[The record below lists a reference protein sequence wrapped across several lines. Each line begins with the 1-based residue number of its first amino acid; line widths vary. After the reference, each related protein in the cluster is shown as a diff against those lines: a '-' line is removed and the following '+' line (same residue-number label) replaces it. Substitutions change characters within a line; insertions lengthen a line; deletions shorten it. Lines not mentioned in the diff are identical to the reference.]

1 MVIDDLDRQ
10 IIDQLR
16 VDGRRSFA
24 EIGRTVGLSEA
35 SVRARYQ
42 RLQRKGVLQVVG
54 MTDAVRM
61 GEMEVHLAV
70 RVHHIPV
77 SLVARELS
85 RMPEV
90 RYVASCVG
98 PYDLI
103 VDVRC
108 RDLEHLAELL
118 TERVRRVNGVAHA
131 EALTVLEVI
140 KDSYLWAGF
149 REVPVRPEKRI
160 IPG

>member
-1 MVIDDLDRQ
+1 MIDDLDRQ

-16 VDGRRSFA
+16 VDGRRSFG
-24 EIGRTVGLSEA
+24 EIGRSIGLSEA
-35 SVRARYQ
+35 SVRARFG
-42 RLQRKGVLQVVG
+42 RLRRMNVLQVVG
-54 MTDAVRM
+54 MTDSVKV
-61 GEMEVHLAV
+61 GEIEVHLAV
-70 RVHHIPV
+70 KVHHMPV
-77 SLVARELS
+77 ALVARELS

-103 VDVRC
+103 TDVRC
-108 RDLEHLAELL
+108 QDLGHLAELL

-149 REVPVRPEKRI
+149 RELPAGPGERI
-160 IPG
+160 IPR

>member
-1 MVIDDLDRQ
+1 MIDDLDRQ

-24 EIGRTVGLSEA
+24 EMGRTVGLSEA

-61 GEMEVHLAV
+61 GEMEVHLAI

-85 RMPEV
+85 RMPEI

-103 VDVRC
+103 ADVRC
-108 RDLEHLAELL
+108 RNLEHLAELL

>member
-1 MVIDDLDRQ
+1 MIDALDRQ

-24 EIGRTVGLSEA
+24 EIGRAVGLSEA

-42 RLQRKGVLQVVG
+42 QLQRKGVLQVVG

-70 RVHHIPV
+70 RVHRVPV
-77 SLVARELS
+77 ALVARELA
-85 RMPEV
+85 RMPEM

-103 VDVRC
+103 ADMRC
-108 RDLEHLAELL
+108 RDLQHLAELL
-118 TERVRRVNGVAHA
+118 TERVRRINGVSYA

-140 KDSYLWAGF
+140 KDSYFWAGF
-149 REVPVRPEKRI
+149 REIPVRPEGRI
-160 IPG
+160 FPR

>member
-1 MVIDDLDRQ
+1 MIDDLDRQ

-70 RVHHIPV
+70 RVDHIPV

-98 PYDLI
+98 PYELI
-103 VDVRC
+103 ADVRC
-108 RDLEHLAELL
+108 RDLAHLAELL

-131 EALTVLEVI
+131 EALTVLEVL

-149 REVPVRPEKRI
+149 REVPVRPGERI

>member
-1 MVIDDLDRQ
+1 MIDDLDRQ

-16 VDGRRSFA
+16 VDGRKSFG
-24 EIGRTVGLSEA
+24 EIGRSIGLSEA
-35 SVRARYQ
+35 SVRARFQ
-42 RLQRKGVLQVVG
+42 RLKRRGAIQVVG
-54 MTDAVRM
+54 MTDAVRL

-77 SLVARELS
+77 ALVARELS
-85 RMPEV
+85 RMPEI

-103 VDVRC
+103 LDVRC
-108 RDLEHLAELL
+108 RDLGHLSELL

-131 EALTVLEVI
+131 EALTVLDVV

-149 REVPVRPEKRI
+149 REVPADPGQRI
-160 IPG
+160 LPQ